1 MEDKTPVG
9 IREQRM
15 RRKRVNKIRTSIV
28 AGMFIWF
35 LVITV
40 LVVVLFVR
48 LSQLE
53 GKIERLAETVVSVDQ
68 SVEHEDRKS
77 GVLSGEEAGAVG
89 PVQDM
94 GRVEHEVGGMEKA
107 PKGGA
112 DAEEGAKSGEAPK
125 AYLTFDDGP
134 SESTAEIL
142 DILKEKGVKATF
154 FVIGQEG
161 EEAEA
166 LYRRIVEEGHTLAM
180 HSYSHKYNEIYAS
193 VDAFAE
199 DMNHLQ
205 TYLAEVTGVTPTIMR
220 FPGGSSNHVSS
231 LPMTEFIRYAKE
243 KGLTYYDWNVMSGDA
258 TGQAYTSGEL
268 IENVMKDAVR
278 HHTAVVL
285 MHDAATKAPTVEAL
299 APMIDQL
306 RENGFTLLPI
316 DEDTELV
323 QHITADS
330 VG

>member
-1 MEDKTPVG
+1 MEDKTPTG
-9 IREQRM
+9 LREQRS

-28 AGMFIWF
+28 TGMFIWM
-35 LVITV
+35 LIVTV
-40 LVVVLFVR
+40 ALPILLVR
-48 LSQLE
+48 LFWLE
-53 GKIERLAETVVSVDQ
+53 GKVNELTESIVSVEQEVDNE
-68 SVEHEDRKS
+68 SRKSGAVSGESMEDSVKDANKVEHEI
-77 GVLSGEEAGAVG
+77 GESASQQGDE
-89 PVQDM
+89 P
-94 GRVEHEVGGMEKA
+94 
-107 PKGGA
+107 
-112 DAEEGAKSGEAPK
+112 GEDSPR

-134 SESTAEIL
+134 SENTARIL

-154 FVIGQEG
+154 FVVGQEG

-231 LPMTEFIRYAKE
+231 LPMEEFIRYTKE
-243 KGLTYYDWNVMSGDA
+243 KGLTYFDWNVMSGDA
-258 TGQAYTSGEL
+258 TGQAYMPEEL

-278 HHTAVVL
+278 YRTSVVL
-285 MHDAATKAPTVEAL
+285 MHDAATKAPTADAL
-299 APMIDQL
+299 APMIDRL
-306 RENGFTLLPI
+306 REAGFVLLPI
-316 DEDTELV
+316 DEDTEPV
-323 QHITADS
+323 QHIKADG
-330 VG
+330 VK

>member
-1 MEDKTPVG
+1 MEDKTPTG
-9 IREQRM
+9 LREQRI
-15 RRKRVNKIRTSIV
+15 RRRRVNKIRTSIV
-28 AGMFIWF
+28 AGSFIWM
-35 LVITV
+35 LVMTV
-40 LVVVLFVR
+40 LVIVLLFR
-48 LSQLE
+48 LFYLE
-53 GKIERLAETVVSVDQ
+53 GRLKELADSVVSVEQ
-68 SVEHEDRKS
+68 EVEHEDRKS
-77 GVLSGEEAGAVG
+77 GAVSGESAEDSIEDAN
-89 PVQDM
+89 Q
-94 GRVEHEVGGMEKA
+94 VEHEIGEMGSLA
-107 PKGGA
+107 GQ
-112 DAEEGAKSGEAPK
+112 EGAQDADTPK

-134 SESTAEIL
+134 SDNTAKIL
-142 DILKEKGVKATF
+142 DILKEKNVKATF

-205 TYLAEVTGVTPTIMR
+205 TYLSEVTGVTPTVMR
-220 FPGGSSNHVSS
+220 FPGGSSNHVSG
-231 LPMTEFIRYAKE
+231 LPMQEFIRYANG
-243 KGLTYYDWNVMSGDA
+243 KGLTYFDWNVMSGDA
-258 TGQAYTSGEL
+258 TGQAYTPEQL

-278 HHTAVVL
+278 HTTAVVL

-299 APMIDQL
+299 APMIDRL

-316 DEDTELV
+316 SEDTELV
-323 QHITADS
+323 QHIKADS

>member
-1 MEDKTPVG
+1 MEDKTPTG
-9 IREQRM
+9 LREQRS

-28 AGMFIWF
+28 TGMFIWM
-35 LVITV
+35 LIVTV
-40 LVVVLFVR
+40 MLPILLFR
-48 LSQLE
+48 LFWLE
-53 GKIERLAETVVSVDQ
+53 GKVKELTESIVSVEQEVDNESRKSGAVSSESMEDSVKDANQ
-68 SVEHEDRKS
+68 VEHEI
-77 GVLSGEEAGAVG
+77 GEVPAQQDGAQG
-89 PVQDM
+89 EDT
-94 GRVEHEVGGMEKA
+94 
-107 PKGGA
+107 PK
-112 DAEEGAKSGEAPK
+112 K

-134 SESTAEIL
+134 SENTARIL

-180 HSYSHKYNEIYAS
+180 HSYTHKYNEIYAS

-199 DMNHLQ
+199 DITHLQ

-231 LPMTEFIRYAKE
+231 LPMEEFIRYAKE
-243 KGLTYYDWNVMSGDA
+243 KGLTYFDWNVMSGDA
-258 TGQAYTSGEL
+258 TGQAYMPEEL

-278 HHTAVVL
+278 YESAVVL
-285 MHDAATKAPTVEAL
+285 MHDAATKAPTAEAL
-299 APMIDQL
+299 APMIDRL
-306 RENGFTLLPI
+306 REAGFTLLPI

-323 QHITADS
+323 QHIEAGS
-330 VG
+330 VE

>member
-1 MEDKTPVG
+1 MEDKTPIG
-9 IREQRM
+9 MREQRV

-28 AGMFIWF
+28 AGVFVWMLI
-35 LVITV
+35 ITV
-40 LVVVLFVR
+40 LAVVLLVR
-48 LSQLE
+48 LFQLE
-53 GKIERLAETVVSVDQ
+53 GRLKELEESVI
-68 SVEHEDRKS
+68 SVEQEVNHEDRKS
-77 GVLSGEEAGAVG
+77 GALSEENAESVA
-89 PVQDM
+89 DM
-94 GRVEHEVGGMEKA
+94 NSVEHEI
-107 PKGGA
+107 
-112 DAEEGAKSGEAPK
+112 GEAIQPEAQDEDTPK

-134 SESTAEIL
+134 SENTARIL
-142 DILKEKGVKATF
+142 DILKEKNVKATF

-193 VDAFAE
+193 VEAFAE

-231 LPMTEFIRYAKE
+231 LPMSEFIRYANE
-243 KGLTYYDWNVMSGDA
+243 KGLTYFDWNVMSGDA
-258 TGQAYTSGEL
+258 TGQAYTPEQL
-268 IENVMKDAVR
+268 IQNVMKDAVR
-278 HHTAVVL
+278 YQNIVVL
-285 MHDAATKAPTVEAL
+285 MHDAATKAPTAEAL

-306 RENGFTLLPI
+306 RESGFTLLPI

-323 QHITADS
+323 QHIAADS
-330 VG
+330 VSQ